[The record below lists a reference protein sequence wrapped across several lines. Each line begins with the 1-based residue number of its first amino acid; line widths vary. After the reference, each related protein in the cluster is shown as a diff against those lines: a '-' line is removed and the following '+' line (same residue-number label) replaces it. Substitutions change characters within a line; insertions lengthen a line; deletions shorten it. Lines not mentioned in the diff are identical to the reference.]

1 MKKILFYI
9 DSMQKGGA
17 NRVMANLVDYFL
29 KKKYEVTLVNDIIS
43 GDRSTEYEVN
53 PLARRIILNE
63 SGTNIIIS
71 NLKRIKKLRKIIL
84 KEKPDCVLSFMGP
97 PNVRMLLATAFLP
110 CRKVVSVRNDP
121 NREYGENI
129 AKKFMTNCIFL
140 LADGCVFQTE
150 DASKY
155 FFNKIRRKS
164 TIIVNPVNE
173 LFFNTPSAKNRKN
186 IITVGRLFPQK
197 NHKLLIQAFAL
208 ISKKF
213 PDEKLII
220 FGEGPLKRE
229 LKEYANDMGI
239 EKRVVFPGLI
249 SNVNVELSKAKV
261 FVLSSDYEGLPNALM
276 EAMACGT
283 AVVSTD
289 CPSGGPKYLL
299 KESEAGILV
308 SCNSADKMAEAINIM
323 MNEEKN
329 KLYRDRAKK
338 KSIDFYPQNIFDKWE
353 KFLFEKIN
361 CHSTE

>member
-1 MKKILFYI
+1 MRKIILYI

-17 NRVMANLVDYFL
+17 NRVMANLVDYFTN
-29 KKKYEVTLVNDIIS
+29 KDFDVILVNDI
-43 GDRSTEYEVN
+43 GPNDDYPEYEVN
-53 PLARRIILNE
+53 SLAKRIILNE
-63 SGTNIIIS
+63 SGANAIIS
-71 NLKRIKKLRKIIL
+71 NLKRIKKLRKVIL
-84 KEKPDCVLSFMGP
+84 EEKPDCVLSFMGP
-97 PNVRMLLATAFLP
+97 PNVRMLLASVFLP

-121 NREYGENI
+121 NREYGNNI
-129 AKKFMTNCIFL
+129 IKKFLTNCLFL
-140 LADGCVFQTE
+140 LANGCVFQTE

-155 FFNKIRRKS
+155 FFNRIRSKS

-173 LFFNTPSAKNRKN
+173 LFFNTPPSNNRKN

-213 PDEKLII
+213 PNEKLII

-229 LKEYANDMGI
+229 LKEYAIDMGI
-239 EKRVVFPGLI
+239 EKCVVFPGSI

-299 KESEAGILV
+299 KESNAGILV
-308 SCNSADKMAEAINIM
+308 SCNNADEMAEAISIM

-329 KLYRDRAKK
+329 KLYRERAKK
-338 KSIDFYPQNIFDKWE
+338 KSIDFLPETVFDKWE
-353 KFLFEKIN
+353 KFLFEKK
-361 CHSTE
+361 

>member
-1 MKKILFYI
+1 MKKIVLYI

-17 NRVMANLVDYFL
+17 NRVMANLVDYFTN
-29 KKKYEVTLVNDIIS
+29 KGFDVILVNDTVS
-43 GDRSTEYEVN
+43 NGEFPEYEVSS
-53 PLARRIILNE
+53 LAKRIILNE
-63 SGTNIIIS
+63 SGANAIIS

-84 KEKPDCVLSFMGP
+84 EENPNCVLSFMGP
-97 PNVRMLLATAFLP
+97 PNVRMLFATVFLP

-129 AKKFMTNCIFL
+129 IKKFITNCIFL

-155 FFNKIRRKS
+155 FFNRIRRKS

-173 LFFNTPSAKNRKN
+173 LFFNTPPSNNRKN
-186 IITVGRLFPQK
+186 IITVGRLFSQK

-213 PDEKLII
+213 PNEKLII

-229 LKEYANDMGI
+229 LKEYAIDMGI
-239 EKRVVFPGLI
+239 EKCVVFPGSI

-299 KESEAGILV
+299 KESNAGILV
-308 SCNSADKMAEAINIM
+308 SCNNADEMAEAISIM

-329 KLYRDRAKK
+329 ELYRERAKK
-338 KSIDFYPQNIFDKWE
+338 KSIDFLPETVFDKWK
-353 KFLFEKIN
+353 KFLFEKK
-361 CHSTE
+361 